1 MGVFSE
7 STIPIDMKILYVN
20 LFQDELT
27 YNISHTLKND
37 DHNKNKRP
45 LFRKYDIL
53 LSENT
58 I

>member
-37 DHNKNKRP
+37 DHNQNKRL

>member
-27 YNISHTLKND
+27 YNISHTLKID
-37 DHNKNKRP
+37 DHNQNKRP

>member
-7 STIPIDMKILYVN
+7 STIPIDMKILCVN

-37 DHNKNKRP
+37 DHNQNKRP